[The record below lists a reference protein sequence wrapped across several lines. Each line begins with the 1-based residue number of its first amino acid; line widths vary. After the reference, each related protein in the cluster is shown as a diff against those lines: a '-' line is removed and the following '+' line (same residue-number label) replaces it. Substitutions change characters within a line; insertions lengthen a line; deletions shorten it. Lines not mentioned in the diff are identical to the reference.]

1 MHFLYVSEL
10 FNSSLAFLC
19 FNLTLFTFT
28 GQFIRVHLPCAVLDP
43 HLP

>member
-1 MHFLYVSEL
+1 MRFLYVSEL

-19 FNLTLFTFT
+19 FDLTFTFT
-28 GQFIRVHLPCAVLDP
+28 GQFIRVHLPCAGLDP